1 MKLKRGLNSR
11 YVVLLAHLG
20 ALLTVSFWATSFL
33 STKVLMEKGGFTPVE
48 MFVYRFAVAYLL
60 LLCLT
65 FRYIMSNN
73 WKDELTLVLSGIC
86 AGSLYFITENYALK
100 LTTAGNVSLLA
111 STSPL
116 FTTFMMALVF
126 RQRIKTGVLVGS
138 VVAIIGVACIIFS
151 HGGALEIR
159 PEGDLLALAAAVCWG
174 IYSVAVRRVIPLY
187 TSLFITRKL
196 FFYGVVSALPLL
208 FMQNEP
214 YHLHLLFDF
223 AQPEYVM
230 NFMFLV
236 LMCSVTAYLIW
247 NEAMKTLGS
256 VTSNN
261 YLYLQPPI
269 TMVAGYFFL
278 GEKIFMLGYVG
289 CLLVISGLVISDK
302 WKGSIWFKRR

>member
-73 WKDELTLVLSGIC
+73 WKDELTLVVSGIC